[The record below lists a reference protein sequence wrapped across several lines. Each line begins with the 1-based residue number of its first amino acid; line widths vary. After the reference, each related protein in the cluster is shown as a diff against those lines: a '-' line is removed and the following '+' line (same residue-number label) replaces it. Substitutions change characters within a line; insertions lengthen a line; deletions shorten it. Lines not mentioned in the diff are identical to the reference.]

1 MITKIVE
8 KDDEYYEI
16 QDLVNSIKK
25 STRVDEAG
33 AIFTFEGFV
42 RGTENYTEG
51 EKIIDKMILTTPD
64 KEKAENDLKKIVENV
79 KIKYGV
85 FEIAIIHFIGEFY
98 TGDPLFLT
106 AVLGPHRNE
115 TLDALKEV
123 IERTKFDVDFKKEE
137 ISNSGTKIIMAGG
150 K

>member
-1 MITKIVE
+1 MVIKIVE

-16 QDLVNSIKK
+16 QDLVDSLKK
-25 STRVDEAG
+25 DKKIDESG

-42 RGTENYTEG
+42 RGTEKSNEG
-51 EKIIDKMILTTPD
+51 EKIVDKMILTTPN
-64 KEKAENDLKKIVENV
+64 KEKAQKDLEKIAESV
-79 KIKYGV
+79 KIKYGIFRV
-85 FEIAIIHFIGEFY
+85 AIIHFIGEFY

-123 IERTKFDVDFKKEE
+123 IERTKFDVEFKKEE
-137 ISNSGTKIIMAGG
+137 ISSTGTKIIMAGG
-150 K
+150 